1 VLPAASRLRQRSDFT
16 ATMRLGRRAARPRL
30 VVHLVLPD
38 PDVDHVGSGQTG
50 DMPATDGGFV
60 GSRAGFVVGRQVGG
74 AVVRNRVR
82 RQLQHLSADRLAEL
96 PPGARLVVRALP
108 AAAGSSGRE
117 LGADLDA
124 AIARSLAGAGR
135 APHTRPGQ
143 APNPRGEG
151 R

>member
-16 ATMRLGRRAARPRL
+16 ATMRAGRRAARARL
-30 VVHLVLPD
+30 VVHLALADPALVL
-38 PDVDHVGSGQTG
+38 GQF
-50 DMPATDGGFV
+50 GGP
-60 GSRAGFVVGRQVGG
+60 RAGFVVGRQVGG

-82 RQLQHLSADRLAEL
+82 RQLQHLSVDRLAEL

-117 LGADLDA
+117 LAADLDA
-124 AIARSLAGAGR
+124 ALARSLAGPRQRGA
-135 APHTRPGQ
+135 HRPGH
-143 APNPRGEG
+143 PDRRGEG